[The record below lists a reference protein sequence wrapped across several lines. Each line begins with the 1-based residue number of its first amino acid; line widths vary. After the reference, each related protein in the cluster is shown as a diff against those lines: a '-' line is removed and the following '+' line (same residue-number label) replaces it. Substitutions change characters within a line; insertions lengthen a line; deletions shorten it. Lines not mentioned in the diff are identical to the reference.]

1 MGFRLRRSARLG
13 PLRFHFTA
21 SGLSSISVGGRG
33 ASLNLPVNRRGG
45 PRASVGIPGTGL
57 SWSLEQ
63 PAAPQPR
70 RTASSRRPQRLAA
83 AGAEAAATGAAEAHA
98 PALNTASEEAP
109 ARESSAALPN
119 SRRLRPSQLQ
129 TLRQHCL
136 GLFEQRL
143 YGSGSQARRLWEEAL
158 ITRLLADPGL
168 GGRLAG
174 QLALIE
180 TRQAM
185 TAYLERSRSQDD
197 LKRRCQ
203 RCLQATEAA
212 LTLCAQRGWL
222 G

>member
-45 PRASVGIPGTGL
+45 ARASVGIPGTGL

-70 RTASSRRPQRLAA
+70 RTASSWRPERLAA
-83 AGAEAAATGAAEAHA
+83 ASARSTTAAEALA
-98 PALNTASEEAP
+98 PALSTAADEAP
-109 ARESSAALPN
+109 APARNPALPN
-119 SRRLRPSQLQ
+119 SRRLRPNQLQ
-129 TLRQHCL
+129 ALRHHCL
-136 GLFEQRL
+136 QLFEQQL
-143 YGSGSQARRLWEEAL
+143 FGAGSQARRLWEEAL
-158 ITRLLADPGL
+158 ISRLLSEPAL

-185 TAYLERSRSQDD
+185 TAYLERARSQDD

-203 RCLQATEAA
+203 RCLQATEGA
-212 LTLCAQRGWL
+212 LRLCAGRGWL
-222 G
+222 S

>member
-70 RTASSRRPQRLAA
+70 RTASSSRPAA
-83 AGAEAAATGAAEAHA
+83 ASARSTTAAEALA
-98 PALNTASEEAP
+98 PALSMASDEAP
-109 ARESSAALPN
+109 APAPSPALPN
-119 SRRLRPSQLQ
+119 SRRLRPNQLQ
-129 TLRQHCL
+129 ALRHHCL
-136 GLFEQRL
+136 ELFEQQL
-143 YGSGSQARRLWEEAL
+143 FGTGSQAGRLWEEAL
-158 ITRLLADPGL
+158 ISRLLSDPAL

-203 RCLQATEAA
+203 RCLQATEVA
-212 LTLCAQRGWL
+212 LRLCAGRGWL
-222 G
+222 S